1 MRQRRQYQSIEK
13 MNNGVIDKAENGFSI
28 HTYGLAA
35 FMEEKSFN
43 WQHTSLGGPSTWDY
57 KPIKHL
63 VQNGGAQI
71 MLQLGS
77 LFSEAH

>member
-43 WQHTSLGGPSTWDY
+43 WQHTSLGGPST
-57 KPIKHL
+57 
-63 VQNGGAQI
+63 
-71 MLQLGS
+71 
-77 LFSEAH
+77 